1 MPIADLRL
9 YKITLASV
17 EWTRNE
23 QDHMKLT
30 GGGSNQGRNVGGF
43 KQEEKKGK
51 ANRVE
56 SYPESHNDRYWLN
69 IQGEREGGQGL
80 KSPGI

>member
-1 MPIADLRL
+1 MPRADLPL

-17 EWTRNE
+17 EWTRKE

-43 KQEEKKGK
+43 RQE
-51 ANRVE
+51 
-56 SYPESHNDRYWLN
+56 
-69 IQGEREGGQGL
+69 
-80 KSPGI
+80 